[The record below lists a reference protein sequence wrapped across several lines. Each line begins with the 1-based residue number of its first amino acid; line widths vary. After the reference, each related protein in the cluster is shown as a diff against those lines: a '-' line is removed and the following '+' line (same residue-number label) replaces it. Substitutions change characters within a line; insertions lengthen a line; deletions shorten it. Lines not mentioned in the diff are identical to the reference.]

1 MECNLKYVFI
11 HFISY
16 LLFSTIKE
24 LDVLLRLFPSAKKDS
39 APRNKLEKPK

>member
-1 MECNLKYVFI
+1 MKCNLKSVFI
-11 HFISY
+11 HLVSY

-24 LDVLLRLFPSAKKDS
+24 LEVLLRLFPSVKKDS